1 MPIRLVRD
9 PDRDWLIEAAEL
21 ERFIRETPELQLRQ
35 EMTSH
40 GLLQFPM
47 PPAQAELVWRSF
59 FDDAAKAWKKLYGY
73 LPIAKA
79 RAHLAHAAAMHTFRR
94 R

>member
-1 MPIRLVRD
+1 MPIRLIRD
-9 PDRDWLIEAAEL
+9 PDRDWIIEAQEL

-35 EMTSH
+35 EMTGH
-40 GLLQFPM
+40 GLIQFPM
-47 PPAQAELVWRSF
+47 APAQAELVWRSF

-79 RAHLAHAAAMHTFRR
+79 RAHLARVYVMHTFWRR
-94 R
+94 